1 MLSYAHSGRAGAP
14 GPPGGIQGDF
24 VSESPSPRQLLE
36 AGRVAEAERAYA
48 ALLEKDPANVEALNV
63 LALAALRDGA
73 PARAL
78 ELLHRAIAA
87 APNDPT
93 SHHHLGRAY
102 ESAGDFAKAVDE
114 HAAAVRLEPAFF
126 VPRLHLATCL
136 ERLGKQEQAVV
147 QYKRALD
154 DAQRQGRWLNPA
166 TTPPGL
172 RPAVTHAVL
181 AVRNGTHQLF
191 DTLFAPLRARYG
203 PDSMKRV
210 ERCVRIYL
218 NEEPA
223 VYPDPRQRP
232 SFLLFP
238 GLPTSPYIDRTRV
251 DWIEFME
258 SQTLPILAEL
268 QRLLPSSSG
277 RERVF
282 PTDVL
287 EAQNLRGLDEPPSW
301 NGYYFYRHGERRDDN
316 CNSCPDT
323 ARTLDAL
330 PLCRVREHG
339 PEVLFS
345 VFTAGTHLL
354 PHRGVTNTRVVGHLP
369 LIVPEKCALSVGG
382 ELHEWQVGRVVVFD
396 DTYEHEA
403 WNRSKQT
410 RVVLIF
416 DTWNPYLTEA
426 ERAAVTDLVGAI
438 GDFRRAVQ
446 EA

>member
-1 MLSYAHSGRAGAP
+1 MVDPRERVR
-14 GPPGGIQGDF
+14 
-24 VSESPSPRQLLE
+24 VSEGPSARQLLE
-36 AGRVAEAERAYA
+36 GGRIPEAERAYA
-48 ALLEKDPANVEALNV
+48 SLLEKDPANVEALNV
-63 LALAALRDGA
+63 LGLAALRSGTA
-73 PARAL
+73 PRAI
-78 ELLHRAIAA
+78 ELLQRAIVA
-87 APNDPT
+87 APTDPT
-93 SHHHLGRAY
+93 SHHHLGRVFEAL
-102 ESAGDFAKAVDE
+102 EQWSKAVE
-114 HAAAVRLEPAFF
+114 EYGAAVRLEPGFF
-126 VPRLHLATCL
+126 VARLHLATGL
-136 ERLGKQEQAVV
+136 ERLGQQEQALV

-154 DAQRQGRWLNPA
+154 DAQRQGRWLDPT
-166 TTPPGL
+166 TTPTGL
-172 RPAVTHAVL
+172 RPTVTHAVL
-181 AVRNGTHQLF
+181 AVRNGHRRLF

-238 GLPTSPYIDRTRV
+238 GLPTSPYLDRSQL
-251 DWIEFME
+251 DWIELLE
-258 SQTLPILAEL
+258 SQTAPILAEL
-268 QRLLPSSSG
+268 QQLLPSPSG

-282 PTDVL
+282 PTDAL

-316 CNSCPDT
+316 CDSCPAT
-323 ARTLDAL
+323 ARALDAL

-369 LIVPEKCALSVGG
+369 LIVPENCALSVGG
-382 ELHEWQVGRVVVFD
+382 EIHEWRPGRVVVFD

-403 WNRSKQT
+403 WNRSRQT

-416 DTWNPYLTEA
+416 DTWNPYLSQA
-426 ERAAVTDLVGAI
+426 ERAAVTDLVSAI